1 MQSIIISIW
10 QRESSTSVLRV
21 SATTSSRRTSLKS
34 SPVRF
39 GSYVNRPSRRARIK
53 NQPNSSPSLAPHCSQ
68 EKKKN
73 SLGDKAQWRGGL
85 ECKHN
90 YPRRQ
95 PLHESLH
102 QLPVPI
108 HGTLCMWISFT
119 VELSFFS
126 LFPEFLVAMNVGSV
140 QFALGWI
147 VFTIVIWEFE
157 MRSSRARDGLGG
169 WDGMGWS
176 GGGWVM
182 YLTNPVAASNR
193 DVWRGWAD
201 MQDTLWTQ

>member
-39 GSYVNRPSRRARIK
+39 GSYVNRPSRRARIE
-53 NQPNSSPSLAPHCSQ
+53 NQPNSPPNLAPHCSQ
-68 EKKKN
+68 GREEEKRP
-73 SLGDKAQWRGGL
+73 LRQAQWRGGL
-85 ECKHN
+85 ECGHN

-108 HGTLCMWISFT
+108 HGTLCMWISFYSRA
-119 VELSFFS
+119 VFLSFFLSRSFS
-126 LFPEFLVAMNVGSV
+126 LRWMWAVFNLHWAGSCERGV
-140 QFALGWI
+140 YY
-147 VFTIVIWEFE
+147 
-157 MRSSRARDGLGG
+157 SYLGG
-169 WDGMGWS
+169 S
-176 GGGWVM
+176 ICEV
-182 YLTNPVAASNR
+182 
-193 DVWRGWAD
+193 
-201 MQDTLWTQ
+201 